1 MSQKP
6 FDNLAATSSGRIHY
20 DEYKQ
25 AFDPYQTHSQVRKQ
39 EIQKEKGF
47 QKWKDNA
54 LFRISKMSGI
64 QKMNDSHTASTDR
77 ISIYA
82 AIKSTPYYTRPVL
95 SKLDKDVKNH
105 IMSTGQSIGNS
116 LHIMGFF
123 AASLIIAAG
132 TGYGLL
138 EAGTALKNGPGLEFQ
153 LAKRQ
158 FRNAVLEKKRV
169 RKALLRDLY
178 HPPEMALT
186 EEDMTERME
195 NNECGICVQK
205 MNEPVPGNSF
215 ERNRVLHCKDSH
227 GLVAP
232 DAVPHHLSCLET
244 WRFKQWQTLRGKGMR
259 ERAEQYSQLFSMP
272 CPHCMEPMVSEELL
286 RSKAADLAPEL
297 VYPQER
303 SFREFAMDKLVTQ
316 PLSKLRSTLLRPRG
330 YLQVPENAGMELL
343 RHPHAE

>member
-1 MSQKP
+1 MSQKQ
-6 FDNLAATSSGRIHY
+6 FDNLVATSSGRIHY

-25 AFDPYQTHSQVRKQ
+25 AFDPYQTHSQVRYQ

-54 LFRISKMSGI
+54 LFRISKTSGI
-64 QKMNDSHTASTDR
+64 QKMNDSDTALTDR

-82 AIKSTPYYTRPVL
+82 ALKSTPYHTRPVL
-95 SKLDKDVKNH
+95 SKLDQDVKNH
-105 IMSTGQSIGNS
+105 IMSTGQSIRNT
-116 LHIMGFF
+116 LHIIGFF
-123 AASLIIAAG
+123 AASLTIAAG

-153 LAKRQ
+153 LAKRE
-158 FRNAVLEKKRV
+158 FRNAVFEKPSV

-186 EEDMTERME
+186 QEAMTARMA
-195 NNECGICVQK
+195 NKECGICMEK
-205 MNEPVPGNSF
+205 MNDPVPGNSLVH
-215 ERNRVLHCKDSH
+215 NRVLHCKGSH

-244 WRFKQWQTLRGKGMR
+244 WRSGKFQTLRNEGMR
-259 ERAEQYSQLFSMP
+259 ERADQYAHFFSMP
-272 CPHCMEPMVSEELL
+272 CPHCKEPMISDELL

-303 SFREFAMDKLVTQ
+303 SFREYAMDKFVTQ